1 MRQINYTMVESH
13 TDGFPAIKLL
23 DEPFAGIVY
32 TYGNVSSDE
41 DEDTGVINLGFE
53 YEILD
58 KAGKEFGSMEPFEK
72 YIGEVLQDIIH
83 HMIAEHQTEIFE
95 KEQNERTT

>member
-1 MRQINYTMVESH
+1 MNTVPNYVVVESH
-13 TDGFPAIKLL
+13 TDGLTAIKLI

-32 TYGNVSSDE
+32 TYGNVSTLE
-41 DEDTGVINLGFE
+41 NEDTGVITLDFE

-58 KAGKEFGSMEPFEK
+58 KAGKEFGSMEPFEN

-83 HMIAEHQTEIFE
+83 HMIAEQHMKE
-95 KEQNERTT
+95 KENERIT